1 MIRINLLGLK
11 KEVDRKG
18 IGMPSISME
27 GAKATALFVVI
38 LALAVLGL
46 AGHYWMVSSEKAKL
60 EDEMKMAEAEKAR
73 LARVKAEYEQFQKAT
88 QALQRRINII
98 EGLKKAQTG
107 PVTLLNTLAATVES
121 SGPIWLTSFDADD
134 KNKITMAGVANSVNT
149 VADFITNLKS
159 CGQFKNVEIRESYQ
173 DSSSKEVMMFVF
185 SITADLV
192 TTQPSGGGPKS

>member
-1 MIRINLLGLK
+1 
-11 KEVDRKG
+11 
-18 IGMPSISME
+18 MPSISME

-46 AGHYWMVSSEKAKL
+46 AGHYWMLNSERVKL
-60 EDEMKMAEAEKAR
+60 DDEMKVAEAEKAR

-107 PVTLLNTLAATVES
+107 PVVLLSTLATTVES
-121 SGPIWLTSFDADD
+121 SGPIWLASFDAET
-134 KNKITMAGVANSVNT
+134 NKITMGGVANSVNT

-159 CGQFKNVEIRESYQ
+159 CGQFKNVEIKEWYQ
-173 DSSSKEVMMFVF
+173 DPSIKVVSIFVF

-192 TTQPSGGGPKS
+192 GPQPSGGGPKS

>member
-1 MIRINLLGLK
+1 MIRINLLGLR
-11 KEVDRKG
+11 KEVSKSR
-18 IGMPSISME
+18 MPSISME

-46 AGHYWMVSSEKAKL
+46 AGHYWMLSSEKVKL

-121 SGPIWLTSFDADD
+121 SGPIWLTSFDAEA
-134 KNKITMAGVANSVNT
+134 NKITMAGVANSVNT
-149 VADFITNLKS
+149 VADFITNLKN
-159 CGQFKNVEIRESYQ
+159 CGQFKNVEIKESYQ
-173 DSSSKEVMMFVF
+173 DASSKQVTMFLF
-185 SITADLV
+185 SITADV
-192 TTQPSGGGPKS
+192 VAPQSSGGGPKS

>member
-11 KEVDRKG
+11 KEVSKSR
-18 IGMPSISME
+18 MPSISME

-46 AGHYWMVSSEKAKL
+46 AGHYWMLSSEKVKL

-107 PVTLLNTLAATVES
+107 PVTLLSTLAATVES

-149 VADFITNLKS
+149 VADFITNLKN
-159 CGQFKNVEIRESYQ
+159 CGQFKNVEIKESYQ
-173 DSSSKEVMMFVF
+173 DASSKQVMMFLF
-185 SITADLV
+185 SITADV
-192 TTQPSGGGPKS
+192 VAPQSSGGGPKS

>member
-11 KEVDRKG
+11 KEVSKSR
-18 IGMPSISME
+18 MPSISME

-46 AGHYWMVSSEKAKL
+46 AGHYWMLSSEKAKL
-60 EDEMKMAEAEKAR
+60 DDEMKVAEAEKAR

-107 PVTLLNTLAATVES
+107 PVVLLSTLATTVES
-121 SGPIWLTSFDADD
+121 SGPIGLASFDAET
-134 KNKITMAGVANSVNT
+134 NKITMGGVANSVNT

-159 CGQFKNVEIRESYQ
+159 CGQFKNVEIKEWYQ
-173 DSSSKEVMMFVF
+173 DPSIKVVSIFVF
-185 SITADLV
+185 SITADV
-192 TTQPSGGGPKS
+192 VAPQPSGGGPKS

>member
-11 KEVDRKG
+11 KEVSKSR
-18 IGMPSISME
+18 MPSISME

-46 AGHYWMVSSEKAKL
+46 AGHYWMLSSEKVKL

-107 PVTLLNTLAATVES
+107 PVVLLNTLAATLES
-121 SGPIWLTSFDADD
+121 SGPIWLAGFEVDD
-134 KNKITMAGVANSVNT
+134 KNKIVMAGVANSVNT
-149 VADFITNLKS
+149 VADFVTNLKS
-159 CGQFKNVEIRESYQ
+159 CGQFKNVEITELFQ
-173 DSSSKEVMMFVF
+173 EPSSKQVELFIFAVSAEMVPPE
-185 SITADLV
+185 
-192 TTQPSGGGPKS
+192 PSGGGPKS

>member
-1 MIRINLLGLK
+1 MIRINLLGMK
-11 KEVDRKG
+11 KEVSKSR
-18 IGMPSISME
+18 MPSISME

-46 AGHYWMVSSEKAKL
+46 VGHYWMLSSEKAKL
-60 EDEMKMAEAEKAR
+60 DDEMKAAETEKAR

-107 PVTLLNTLAATVES
+107 PVVLLNTLAATVES

-149 VADFITNLKS
+149 VADFITNLKK
-159 CGQFKNVEIRESYQ
+159 CGQFKNVEIKESYQ
-173 DSSSKEVMMFVF
+173 DASSKEVMMFMF

-192 TTQPSGGGPKS
+192 TAQPSGGGPKS

>member
-11 KEVDRKG
+11 KEVAKSR
-18 IGMPSISME
+18 MPSISME
-27 GAKATALFVVI
+27 GANATALFVVI

-46 AGHYWMVSSEKAKL
+46 VGHYWMLSSEKAKL
-60 EDEMKMAEAEKAR
+60 DDEMKVAEAEKAR

-88 QALQRRINII
+88 QALQRRITII

-107 PVTLLNTLAATVES
+107 PVVLLSTLATTVES
-121 SGPIWLTSFDADD
+121 SGPIWLASFDAET
-134 KNKITMAGVANSVNT
+134 NKITMGGVANSVNT

-159 CGQFKNVEIRESYQ
+159 CGQFKNVEIKEWYQ
-173 DSSSKEVMMFVF
+173 DPSIKVVSIFVF

-192 TTQPSGGGPKS
+192 GPQPSGGGPKS